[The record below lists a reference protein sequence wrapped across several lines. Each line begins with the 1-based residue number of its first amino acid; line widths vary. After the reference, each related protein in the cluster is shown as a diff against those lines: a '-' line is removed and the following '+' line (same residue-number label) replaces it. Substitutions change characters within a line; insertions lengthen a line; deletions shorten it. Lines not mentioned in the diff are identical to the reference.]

1 MNIIKKLNNTIIKTY
16 FRECNFCSNYFR
28 TPEKENYFCSD
39 MCEEKSKHIIQLTCN
54 ICKRRFNALN
64 SDEKFCSDMCEEKSK
79 HLIKKTCIKC
89 LKGFT
94 TIDSEAKFC
103 SLICEAMHKKL
114 GKKNCK
120 LCDKEIPF
128 GIKSMSFCCESCKI
142 EYGNILTK
150 WHSMMK
156 EGKLISLDI
165 LRENYIK
172 EKNNLVNNYE
182 IKKDNLPEMKKD
194 NLPEMK
200 KESDGTYKIKC
211 EICEQEFQTRQIN
224 KTVCSVICREKKIK
238 MKKNTTTNK
247 RYTQE
252 EQIVVEQVKY
262 LIETALASKN
272 IGSFNEYGFTD
283 SLKDRVK
290 ERDDYTCQICG
301 SGLQLEVHHIVP
313 RRCGGL
319 NIEENLIT
327 LCVSCHRAIE
337 TKDIERA
344 TKKCLRNYNKDD
356 LTHQYINYEAMYI
369 DKQIRMKSLFNNIVQ
384 TFEETE
390 VKRKILQTLNEIIE
404 EV

>member
-28 TPEKENYFCSD
+28 TPEKENYFCSE

-64 SDEKFCSDMCEEKSK
+64 SDEKFCSEMCEEKSK

-182 IKKDNLPEMKKD
+182 IKKD

-319 NIEENLIT
+319 NTEENLIT

-384 TFEETE
+384 TFEENE